1 MSKITL
7 DEEIN
12 IWEKRTNDEFGKLL
26 TKINEATKDYL
37 YSWEEFG
44 IEYNSISEYITEYSL
59 DGDRKWTATHIKA
72 VLEDYDIIPNHK
84 NVQKLIDELFK
95 LF

>member
-1 MSKITL
+1 MNKMTL
-7 DEEIN
+7 DEEMKL
-12 IWEKRTNDEFGKLL
+12 WEERANDEFGQILK
-26 TKINEATKDYL
+26 KIKKSTKDYL

-44 IEYNSISEYITEYSL
+44 IEYNSISEYIMAYSL
-59 DGDRKWTATHIKA
+59 DGDRRWTATHIKA

-84 NVQKLIDELFK
+84 NVQKLVNELFK

>member
-1 MSKITL
+1 MTL
-7 DEEIN
+7 DEEIKL
-12 IWEKRTNDEFGKLL
+12 WEERANDEFGLIL
-26 TKINEATKDYL
+26 NKIKEATKDHL

-44 IEYNSISEYITEYSL
+44 IEYNSISEYITAYSL
-59 DGDRKWTATHIKA
+59 DGDRRWTAIHIKA
-72 VLEDYDIIPNHK
+72 VLENYDIIPNYK

>member
-1 MSKITL
+1 MTL
-7 DEEIN
+7 DEEIKL
-12 IWEKRTNDEFGKLL
+12 WEERANDEFGLIL
-26 TKINEATKDYL
+26 NKIKEATKDHL

-44 IEYNSISEYITEYSL
+44 IEYNSISEYITAYSL
-59 DGDRKWTATHIKA
+59 DGDRRWTATHIKA
-72 VLEDYDIIPNHK
+72 VLENYDIIPNYK